1 MRAMTR
7 KRLAMTTNDDALVVF
22 YLIVELLLLLIV
34 LRLLHLLHLLVM
46 LGDVLRRRE
55 VAPASLRGRGRRG
68 GHRTRCSR

>member
-1 MRAMTR
+1 
-7 KRLAMTTNDDALVVF
+7 
-22 YLIVELLLLLIV
+22 
-34 LRLLHLLHLLVM
+34 M